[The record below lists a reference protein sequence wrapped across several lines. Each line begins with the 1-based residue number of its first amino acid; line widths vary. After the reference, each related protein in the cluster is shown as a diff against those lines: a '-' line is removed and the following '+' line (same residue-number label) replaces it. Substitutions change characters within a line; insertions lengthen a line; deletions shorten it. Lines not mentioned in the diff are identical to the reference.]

1 MLTGNITGSRSALGV
16 ILNVEQYEYMAG
28 PDQETGIKVS
38 ISTLITTNVITVIIT

>member
-1 MLTGNITGSRSALGV
+1 MLTIYVAGSRSALGV

-38 ISTLITTNVITVIIT
+38 ISFNNNLISL